1 MVAYYENEAAVIAA
15 LKRAKTPQEVI
26 KIAQDLEQRMAPSH
40 WIQRAVESKM
50 TIIKPSVHFPPFFLV
65 HFGPSQVLLVYAAAY
80 LPPHHFAVCIACA
93 VHHAGRFKSRF
104 IQIRIR

>member
-40 WIQRAVESKM
+40 WIQRAVQALYSM
-50 TIIKPSVHFPPFFLV
+50 TNRKPSRKYGAESAKTMKKILYINGTETAQRLTAPTH
-65 HFGPSQVLLVYAAAY
+65 
-80 LPPHHFAVCIACA
+80 CA
-93 VHHAGRFKSRF
+93 
-104 IQIRIR
+104 